1 MFQAGSFP
9 VAKRLVNLG
18 YKVPFLEQALCSAS
32 PSRIATKESVP
43 AICA

>member
-18 YKVPFLEQALCSAS
+18 YKVILHL
-32 PSRIATKESVP
+32 SRSTVAQP
-43 AICA
+43 AP

>member
-18 YKVPFLEQALCSAS
+18 YKVLAHKAPQCLTNPRLI
-32 PSRIATKESVP
+32 R
-43 AICA
+43 

>member
-18 YKVPFLEQALCSAS
+18 YKVICSTYPAALSHNLHLDRDDLCLLSG
-32 PSRIATKESVP
+32 
-43 AICA
+43 